1 VQRYED
7 MTTKNAALLTTAL
20 AISLGSPAT
29 AQAAGRCTQETLR
42 VHGAPVTASYCVTA
56 LGKAAPGHE
65 LPVRVAEAYRGPGG
79 ELTQEA
85 TLQFIA
91 GEGSSRVI
99 QDVALARLGLAG
111 TLHLTLLLQ
120 GGLIRIDSAL
130 LTPGAVTIK

>member
-1 VQRYED
+1 

-20 AISLGSPAT
+20 AISLGGQAT

-42 VHGAPVTASYCVTA
+42 VRGVPVSTSYCVTA

-65 LPVRVAEAYRGPGG
+65 LPVRVAETYRAPGG

-99 QDVALARLGLAG
+99 QDVGLARLGLSG
-111 TLHLTLLLQ
+111 TLHLTLLLRD
-120 GGLIRIDSAL
+120 GLIHIDSAM